1 MAAGHVT
8 RGNLAH
14 LAFLQREND
23 FRHASYDQEM
33 AQFHYLRLGDAEGA
47 LKALHFAEGTGT
59 LSSDP
64 LRNAQYLFV
73 AFVTMST
80 RYAIEGGLEQFEAYR
95 ISDLY
100 IQQADRCATPEAVHA
115 LYPESLSYFA
125 RRVAEARRAHVVARP
140 ITRCLDEIDLHLHE
154 PFRIDDIAGTLGL
167 NPSYLSTLFKRE
179 MGCTFTDYVRRR
191 RVDTAR
197 NMLLYS
203 DYSCAEIAHF
213 LAFSSQS
220 YFNRVFLRETGLTPG
235 DFRARYSRRGLQSLQ
250 EAGFAADST
259 TANP

>member
-8 RGNLAH
+8 RGKLAH

-23 FRHASYDQEM
+23 FRHATYDQEM
-33 AQFHYLRLGDAEGA
+33 AQFHYLRLGDVEGA
-47 LKALHFAEGTGT
+47 LKAIHFADGTGT

-64 LRNAQYLFV
+64 LRNQQYLFV

-80 RYAIEGGLEQFEAYR
+80 RYAIEGGLEQYEAFR

-100 IQQADRCATPEAVHA
+100 IQQADRCATPEAVRA
-115 LYPESLSYFA
+115 LYPEALAYFA
-125 RRVAEARRAHVVARP
+125 QRVAEARKAHVVARP
-140 ITRCLDEIDLHLHE
+140 ITRCLDEIDLRLHE
-154 PFRIDDIAGTLGL
+154 PFRIDDIAEALGL

-191 RVDTAR
+191 RVETAR

-203 DYSCAEIAHF
+203 DYSCAEIAHI

-220 YFNRVFLRETGLTPG
+220 YFNRVFMKETGFSPG
-235 DFRARYSRRGLQSLQ
+235 DFRARYSRQGLQSLR
-250 EAGFAADST
+250 EAQKSST
-259 TANP
+259 